1 MASSAPYLVQ
11 GTWASGEVYLA
22 GGRLGPAESL
32 TFVARSPEG
41 FGWGNVG
48 EGAAQLALA
57 LLLCATEHE
66 TALEHYKAF
75 QWEIIAR
82 LPRRADF
89 ELPVAAVHDWIAS
102 RTEPRPLRR

>member
-22 GGRLGPAESL
+22 GGRLDPTESL

-48 EGAAQLALA
+48 EGASQLALA
-57 LLLCATEHE
+57 LLLRATEHE
-66 TALEHYKAF
+66 TALEHYEAF

-82 LPRRADF
+82 LPRADF